1 MKDNTKIEVDFTD
14 QIKSMQEVN
23 AGALDRVSNYIF
35 TNKEAAA
42 DKAKEIGFV
51 SEDGKSFFHAL
62 QYKDMVVFMPGKN
75 SKDFHEWYW
84 EAHSSEQANELE
96 NDTPTRRG

>member
-1 MKDNTKIEVDFTD
+1 MRNNENIEIDFTD
-14 QIKSMQEVN
+14 QIKAMQEVE

-42 DKAKEIGFV
+42 DKAREIGFV
-51 SEDGKSFFHAL
+51 ADNGRGLFHAL

-75 SKDFHEWYW
+75 SKDFHSWYW
-84 EAHSSEQANELE
+84 EAHSSEK
-96 NDTPTRRG
+96 